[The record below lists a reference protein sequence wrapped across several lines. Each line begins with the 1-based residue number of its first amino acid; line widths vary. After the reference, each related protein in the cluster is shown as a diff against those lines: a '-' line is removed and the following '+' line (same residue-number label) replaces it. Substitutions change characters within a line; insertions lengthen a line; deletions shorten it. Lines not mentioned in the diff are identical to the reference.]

1 MKFAVAVMT
10 HNPVA
15 GLRQSLLDDTII
27 SVDMAFPKAHKLLF
41 DNGSTDDSREY
52 LVETASAVR
61 WTFDS
66 YQPEDGNHTP
76 GRGRNWI
83 RHHLLALR
91 SDQRWDFDV
100 VVLSDDDMEWKVGA
114 SEVIE
119 AIWSNPSEKLVIV
132 CGLLEPVWH
141 WNTPRRTQEC
151 GGVNVLVRDSCP
163 GAAWTFRWKDE
174 EKIFPVKADF
184 GYDVDTCRRLVAE
197 GYEVAQVDLAEHA
210 GWGASTHGN
219 EALAAGQPLDRDRWK
234 V

>member
-1 MKFAVAVMT
+1 
-10 HNPVA
+10 
-15 GLRQSLLDDTII
+15 
-27 SVDMAFPKAHKLLF
+27 
-41 DNGSTDDSREY
+41 
-52 LVETASAVR
+52 VR

-91 SDQRWDFDV
+91 SEQRWDFDV

-119 AIWSNPSEKLVIV
+119 AIWNNPSDKLVIV

-219 EALAAGQPLDRDRWK
+219 EALAAGQPLDRDKWK